1 MILKTTFLCKNLVIF
16 LELLLNVYLRKN
28 RGKKKYIWKKNPLN
42 GIVNEILVQQRK
54 NAHIF
59 RCLNMT
65 ES

>member
-28 RGKKKYIWKKNPLN
+28 RGKKKYIWKKNALN